1 MSMRILN
8 TAAIYDDKGARAML
22 ADAGFELFDSPPR
35 APFGEEDIIDLLE
48 DVDAVIADSDAYT
61 DRVFAERPR
70 LKLVSR
76 WGVGIDSID
85 LAAAT
90 RHGVMVTNTPGIIT
104 DAVADLAFT
113 FILGLARRL
122 VECDSLVRGG
132 GWQKMIGAN
141 VGGATLGIIGVG
153 DIGTCSA
160 RRGKGFGMR
169 VLAFDPV
176 PRQEVAAQLGVEF
189 VDLETLLRESDFV
202 TLHCNATPENRNMI
216 GAEQLAMMK
225 PTAFLINCARGSLVD
240 ETALVDALRAGPSPA
255 RARRVRPGAARSR
268 QPAVRAGQLPGHPAH
283 RNHGPQD
290 HPAGEPAGDSQHA
303 GCPAGAKAKVPVQ
316 PGSLGGLSTGG
327 GNSAA
332 GPVMDWVTPAAH
344 GLPATGWSVAPLQNS
359 RGSGTSTALLP

>member
-8 TAAIYDDKGARAML
+8 TAAIYDDKGARAIL
-22 ADAGFELFDSPPR
+22 TDAGFELFDSPPR

-240 ETALVDALRAGPSPA
+240 ETALVDALKSGTI
-255 RARRVRPGAARSR
+255 
-268 QPAVRAGQLPGHPAH
+268 
-283 RNHGPQD
+283 
-290 HPAGEPAGDSQHA
+290 
-303 GCPAGAKAKVPVQ
+303 AGA
-316 PGSLGGLSTGG
+316 GLDVFAQEPPDPD
-327 GNSAA
+327 NPLFAL
-332 GPVMDWVTPAAH
+332 DNCLVTPH
-344 GLPATGWSVAPLQNS
+344 TATMDRKTIQRVSLQV
-359 RGSGTSTALLP
+359 TANTLDALQGRRPKYLCNPEVWAG